1 MKKKTS
7 ITKDQ
12 YQGLYKVYEFDKKEG
27 NDEKKK
33 NDDKTP
39 TIKKYNISNS
49 KHPTVSN
56 SKHFANAIIFENL
69 IAFLLSL

>member
-1 MKKKTS
+1 MNLIKRKAMMK
-7 ITKDQ
+7 
-12 YQGLYKVYEFDKKEG
+12 
-27 NDEKKK
+27 KKK